1 MNTDPANPLNKDA
14 FDAFKKAR
22 VPPLSPSSRMEA
34 WEQFLAGW
42 VACREFY
49 A

>member
-1 MNTDPANPLNKDA
+1 MNTDPANPVNKDA
-14 FDAFKKAR
+14 YAAYQKAIAAGQQHQW
-22 VPPLSPSSRMEA
+22 LA
-34 WEQFLAGW
+34 FLAGW